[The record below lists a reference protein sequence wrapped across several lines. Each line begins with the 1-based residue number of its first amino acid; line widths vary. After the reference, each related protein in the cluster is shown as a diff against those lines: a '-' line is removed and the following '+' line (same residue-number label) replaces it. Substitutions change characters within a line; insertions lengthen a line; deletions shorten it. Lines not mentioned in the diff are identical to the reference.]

1 MPKMK
6 NLEKE
11 KQKLAALIKEK
22 ESLRATLQKRVP
34 ILIKNNDSGLEDL
47 YDQITKIT
55 VEIYN
60 LGFEFRKYNQNG

>member
-1 MPKMK
+1 MK
-6 NLEKE
+6 NTEKE

-34 ILIKNNDSGLEDL
+34 ILIKNNDAGLDDL
-47 YDQITKIT
+47 YDQISKLT

-60 LGFEFRKYNQNG
+60 LGFQFRKYNQNKY